1 MNTAP
6 IPRREH
12 GYVLLLT
19 LIVLVVLLFGAL
31 FITRGN
37 LLQTV
42 MTGNT
47 VQRQKDVQIGDLA
60 LQQVGSAILQTCC
73 TGGNPRKCSPPT
85 APLAWFPVIDAS
97 TPPPWSGVAPTPSF
111 WASCL
116 ANNTCDTLAH
126 IRSSVLGN
134 LNPAPPA
141 IPGSDNILVT
151 VVPTTFPTDSSAC
164 SSRSPNGV
172 TNPDP
177 SHTANYYEI
186 FLNIR
191 EANGR
196 TAATTDSIYKLCAL
210 GSS

>member
-6 IPRREH
+6 IPRREQ

-19 LIVLVVLLFGAL
+19 LIVLVVLLFGVL
-31 FITRGN
+31 FITRGD

-47 VQRQKDVQIGDLA
+47 VQRQKDLQIGDLA
-60 LQQVGSAILQTCC
+60 LQQVASAIVQTACGGDQNNCQQLQ
-73 TGGNPRKCSPPT
+73 NT
-85 APLAWFPVIDAS
+85 ARGKPWFPFIDQN
-97 TPPPWSGVAPTPSF
+97 TPPPWPGAAPTPSF

-116 ANNTCDTLAH
+116 ANDTCDTLAH

-151 VVPTTFPTDSSAC
+151 VFPARFPTDSSAC
-164 SSRSPNGV
+164 SARFPNGV
-172 TNPDP
+172 VKPD
-177 SHTANYYEI
+177 SRHTASYYEI

-191 EANGR
+191 EANGQ
-196 TAATTDSIYKLCAL
+196 TAASTDSIYKLCTV
-210 GSS
+210 G